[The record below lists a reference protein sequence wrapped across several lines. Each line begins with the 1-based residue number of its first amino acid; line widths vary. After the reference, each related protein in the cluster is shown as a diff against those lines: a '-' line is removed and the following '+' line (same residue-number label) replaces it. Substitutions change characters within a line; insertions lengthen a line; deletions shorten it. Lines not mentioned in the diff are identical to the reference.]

1 MDSMKKPD
9 IEITKISPVGIGKDK
24 IELIVTIKV
33 KNPSFLDAP
42 IKRIEFELFRHLN
55 NGEDYLGRGE
65 KEGVIL
71 KADSE
76 NLIDIKVLIEN
87 LSFIS
92 AAAEYIKDGVSIIVR
107 GSIFF
112 DLKIFAPEIKFEEIK
127 RLKSPLE
134 DFFK

>member
-9 IEITKISPVGIGKDK
+9 IEITKISPVGIGKDR

-42 IKRIEFELFRHLN
+42 IKRIKFELFRHLN
-55 NGEDYLGRGE
+55 NAEDYLGRGE
-65 KEGVIL
+65 KEDVIL

-112 DLKIFAPEIKFEEIK
+112 DL
-127 RLKSPLE
+127 
-134 DFFK
+134 